1 MWVCGL
7 ADCLSGVETEYR
19 RLAIDDFETSRG
31 NYRNFR
37 LFDYVEVKQRVLQQ
51 F

>member
-31 NYRNFR
+31 NYRKKLNNVF
-37 LFDYVEVKQRVLQQ
+37 YNNSEP
-51 F
+51 